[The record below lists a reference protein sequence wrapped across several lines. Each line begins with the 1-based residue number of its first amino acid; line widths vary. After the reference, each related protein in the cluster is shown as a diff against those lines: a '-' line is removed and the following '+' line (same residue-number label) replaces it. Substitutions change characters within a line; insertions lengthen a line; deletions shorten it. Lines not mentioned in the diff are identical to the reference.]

1 MAVHDRNFY
10 KSIVRKMVKSQLAKY
25 EEEGYKYTL
34 QYNPYTNVYCLYCT
48 APGEKTWGCAAI
60 EASEI

>member
-10 KSIVRKMVKSQLAKY
+10 KSIIRKMVKSQLDKY

-34 QYNPYTNVYCLYCT
+34 QYNSYTNVYCLYYT
-48 APGEKTWGCAAI
+48 APGEKAWSCAAT

>member
-10 KSIVRKMVKSQLAKY
+10 KSIIRKMIKSQLDKY
-25 EEEGYKYTL
+25 EEEGYEYAL
-34 QYNPYTNVYCLYCT
+34 QYNLYTNVYCLYYT
-48 APGEKTWGCAAI
+48 APSEKAWSCAAI

>member
-1 MAVHDRNFY
+1 MAAHDRNFY
-10 KSIVRKMVKSQLAKY
+10 KSIVRKMVKSQLAKC

-34 QYNPYTNVYCLYCT
+34 QYNSYTNVYCLYYT
-48 APGEKTWGCAAI
+48 APCEKAWSCAAI

>member
-1 MAVHDRNFY
+1 
-10 KSIVRKMVKSQLAKY
+10 MVKSQLAKC

-34 QYNPYTNVYCLYCT
+34 QYNSYTNVYCLYYT
-48 APGEKTWGCAAI
+48 APGEKAWSCAAI